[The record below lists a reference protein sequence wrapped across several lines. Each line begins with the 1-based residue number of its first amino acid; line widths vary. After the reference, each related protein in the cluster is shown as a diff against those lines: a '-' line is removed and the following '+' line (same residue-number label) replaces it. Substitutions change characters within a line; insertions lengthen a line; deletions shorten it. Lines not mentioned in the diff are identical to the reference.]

1 METSLKSKATKVLSW
16 QSPQKEGI
24 DNESLRL
31 AKINQLPKLLRQ
43 QVDEERRKKEEIE
56 VTRREIVDTLA
67 KKHKVK
73 NYNIGTSYNYTVPP
87 SPWAFAKLMLGN
99 YCMAHSPC

>member
-1 METSLKSKATKVLSW
+1 MSLLTILQKIKKDVVADLETSLKSKVTKVLSW

-31 AKINQLPKLLRQ
+31 AKINQLPQLLRQ
-43 QVDEERRKKEEIE
+43 QVDEEKRNKEEIE

-67 KKHKVK
+67 KKHKVE
-73 NYNIGTSYNYTVPP
+73 
-87 SPWAFAKLMLGN
+87 
-99 YCMAHSPC
+99 